1 MSDPFDTSAPG
12 SSADESAQK
21 PSRLLWWLHPKV
33 ALPLILFGLILFS
46 PLFYRA
52 HRINS
57 VPAIGEPFDVQAF
70 GAVDIAP
77 ADNAMTQ
84 YTAAVGLYLE
94 YSGIP
99 AAEIVNAFD
108 YGWEQTSEP
117 LRKHLAAN
125 EPALAEWRKG
135 TEQTQ
140 AVVVQPKDMNIDMR
154 IDVVFKLRSMSG
166 LALLKADQ
174 CLAEGDV
181 ESAWEWHRAAIR
193 CGQHVSQ
200 NGCSSQ
206 RLVGIS
212 FFGQA
217 AKGIPR
223 WAEHPQVTA
232 AQLQSAIEDLRTSEE
247 LATPNSEALKC
258 EYVLLS
264 DLLRRDRLD
273 EFLDHSG
280 GTLPSLYRGGTPPSL
295 YRAQTLVLGEPE
307 YSKRLIRHAF
317 DNWLSEIDK
326 PRWQQAP
333 LSPGVFAL
341 FEIPASRRLSM
352 PPRDLEARIMSQ
364 SLAMQLIPAVSQ
376 FNEAIQRAAA
386 CEAALKLTLA
396 CQLYH
401 RLHGDWPARLEDL
414 TPDVLS
420 ELPADPLGKSG
431 ETLRIKRDGDEL
443 IIYSVGWNGADDG
456 GQLDVIS
463 SEGGWLDEGFRLRR
477 PTKSALLKNSEA
489 TPQEKD

>member
-12 SSADESAQK
+12 SSANELPHK

-46 PLFYRA
+46 PLSYRA
-52 HRINS
+52 HRISS
-57 VPAIGEPFDVQAF
+57 VPVIGEPFDVQAF

-84 YTAAVGLYLE
+84 YAVAVGLYVDAG
-94 YSGIP
+94 YKTIP
-99 AAEIVNAFD
+99 EDENKKAVE

-117 LRKHLAAN
+117 LRKHLTAN
-125 EPALAEWRKG
+125 ETALTEWRKG
-135 TEQTQ
+135 TERTQ
-140 AVVVQPKDMNIDMR
+140 AVAVQPKDMKADMQL
-154 IDVVFKLRSMSG
+154 DVVFNLRFMAR

-174 CLAEGDV
+174 CLSEGDV
-181 ESAWEWHRAAIR
+181 ASAWEWHRAAIR
-193 CGQHVSQ
+193 CGQHVAQ
-200 NGCSSQ
+200 NGCVIQ

-212 FFGQA
+212 FFAQA

-232 AQLQSAIEDLRTSEE
+232 AQLQSAIEDLRTAEK

-258 EYVLLS
+258 EYIMLS
-264 DLLRRDRLD
+264 ELLRRDRLD
-273 EFLDHSG
+273 EILDHSG
-280 GTLPSLYRGGTPPSL
+280 STPPSL
-295 YRAQTLVLGEPE
+295 YRAQSFVLGEPE
-307 YSKRLIRHAF
+307 YSKQLIRHTF
-317 DNWLSEIDK
+317 DNWLSEFDK

-333 LSPGVFAL
+333 QTPGVFGL
-341 FEIPASRRLSM
+341 FEIPAGKRLSM
-352 PPRDLEARIMSQ
+352 PPRDLEARVMSQ
-364 SLAMQLIPAVSQ
+364 SLAMQLLPAVSH
-376 FNEAIQRAAA
+376 FNESIQRAAA
-386 CEAALKLTLA
+386 REAALKLTLA
-396 CQLYH
+396 CQVYH

-443 IIYSVGWNGADDG
+443 LIYSVGWNGADDG
-456 GQLDVIS
+456 GQLGVLS
-463 SEGGWLDEGFRLRR
+463 SDGAWLDEGFRLRR
-477 PTKSALLKNSEA
+477 PTKNALPKNSEA
-489 TPQEKD
+489 AAQEKD

>member
-1 MSDPFDTSAPG
+1 MSDSFDTSAPG
-12 SSADESAQK
+12 SAANEPAQK

-33 ALPLILFGLILFS
+33 ALPLILFGVILFS
-46 PLFYRA
+46 PLSYRA

-70 GAVDIAP
+70 GAVDITP

-84 YTAAVGLYLE
+84 YAVAVGLYLDAG
-94 YSGIP
+94 YSSIP
-99 AAEIVNAFD
+99 ADEIINAFEF
-108 YGWEQTSEP
+108 GWEQTSEP
-117 LRKHLAAN
+117 LRKHLTAN
-125 EPALAEWRKG
+125 EMALTEWRKG
-135 TEQTQ
+135 TARTQ
-140 AVVVQPKDMNIDMR
+140 AVVVQPKDMKADMQL
-154 IDVVFKLRSMSG
+154 DVVHNLSPMAR

-174 CLAEGDV
+174 CLTEGDV

-193 CGQHVSQ
+193 CGQHVAQ
-200 NGCSSQ
+200 NGCLSQ

-212 FFGQA
+212 FFGHA

-232 AQLQSAIEDLRTSEE
+232 AQLQSAIEDLRTAEK

-258 EYVLLS
+258 EYLMLS
-264 DLLRRDRLD
+264 ELLRRDRLE
-273 EFLDHSG
+273 EFLDHS
-280 GTLPSLYRGGTPPSL
+280 RGTPPSL
-295 YRAQTLVLGEPE
+295 FRAQTFVLGEPE
-307 YSKRLIRHAF
+307 YSTRLLRHTF
-317 DNWLSEIDK
+317 DNWLSEFDK

-333 LSPGVFAL
+333 LSPGVFGL
-341 FEIPASRRLSM
+341 FEIPAGKRLSM
-352 PPRDLEARIMSQ
+352 SPRDLEVRIMSR
-364 SLAMQLIPAVSQ
+364 SLAVQLIPAVSQ

-386 CEAALKLTLA
+386 REAALKLTLA
-396 CQLYH
+396 CQVYH

-443 IIYSVGWNGADDG
+443 IIYSAGWNGADDG
-456 GQLDVIS
+456 GQFDVIS
-463 SEGGWLDEGFRLRR
+463 PEGNWLDEGFRLRR
-477 PTKSALLKNSEA
+477 PTKNALPKSLEA
-489 TPQEKD
+489 TAQEKD